1 MTEIHFFSLRA
12 LCMDSN
18 CKSNHARLRFACVL
32 SARTVCDASGGGGG
46 AQLALTRVETALA
59 VSVLM
64 LPSALGLWSLVV
76 TTRELFA

>member
-1 MTEIHFFSLRA
+1 
-12 LCMDSN
+12 MDAN

-46 AQLALTRVETALA
+46 ALALTRVETALA
-59 VSVLM
+59 VSVLV
-64 LPSALGLWSLVV
+64 LPSVLGLWSLVV